1 MSIWLLHVFS
11 EEMYAKRHIS
21 AVFLHKFTLGKDIS
35 PVLFAKENPEGI

>member
-21 AVFLHKFTLGKDIS
+21 AVFLRILLVGKDIS
-35 PVLFAKENPEGI
+35 PVLFVKENPEGI